1 MEAKERHIVLT
12 GDIISSLKNYKDDE
26 WRIIQ
31 KIIDE
36 LNKRYRNYLPM
47 PMIIYAG
54 DSIGAVINDMEAA
67 YTIGMEIYMA
77 LHPVAFRYNIVADKI
92 EYGMETGNFAVLQGE
107 ALWKSHRILRKLEKG
122 KKTFALSS
130 GNDRLD
136 DTVNHITN
144 LLHKMKSSWSA
155 GQLSITQ
162 SYGKLKNQ
170 KMVAEELEMSQ
181 QYVSKVLKATSYN
194 LVYESESYLKTILR
208 EWNKHALP

>member
-1 MEAKERHIVLT
+1 MESKERHIVLT

-26 WRIIQ
+26 WRVIQ

-54 DSIGAVINDMEAA
+54 DSIGAVINDIEAA

-92 EYGMETGNFAVLQGE
+92 EYGMDTGNFAVLQGE
-107 ALWKSHRILRKLEKG
+107 ALWKSQRILRKLEKD

-130 GNDRLD
+130 GNQRLD

-162 SYGKLKNQ
+162 SYRKLNNQ

-208 EWNKHALP
+208 ECNKHALP